1 MRNVFLVNPSTIKKV
16 DYKIDG
22 NTVTIFSSGQTA
34 VLVDNFLKYYYYNNG
49 KLPIFEKYV
58 IEKPNSILMF
68 DRVAFFK
75 SLTCQTLGS
84 LLKLGLIDFTIN
96 GK

>member
-1 MRNVFLVNPSTIKKV
+1 MRNVFLVNPSALKKV

-22 NTVTIFSSGQTA
+22 NTVTITSEGQTA

-49 KLPIFEKYV
+49 KLPMFEKYV
-58 IEKPNSILMF
+58 IEKSNSILVF
-68 DRVAFFK
+68 DKIAFFK

-84 LLKLGLIDFTIN
+84 LVKLGFIDFVIN
-96 GK
+96 EK